1 MMDTFIIVYI
11 MVVVIFPIGTFSLG
25 SYDSDDEEDCNLKR

>member
-11 MVVVIFPIGTFSLG
+11 MVVVIFIIGTFSLG
-25 SYDSDDEEDCNLKR
+25 SNDSDDEEDCNLKR